1 LLVGEIANK
10 LELIMNIWLILKVIS
25 ALATA
30 ATGLLALVKPTAV
43 YGFTG
48 LTANGVRG
56 VSEIRAIFGGLLIAL
71 GIAPLFLGPAAYQML
86 GIGYLGIA
94 AARAFSIIFDKSTSQ
109 SNLIS
114 LGIEVVLGVILVI

>member
-1 LLVGEIANK
+1 MNLLA
-10 LELIMNIWLILKVIS
+10 ILKIVA

-48 LTANGVRG
+48 LLTDGPRG
-56 VSEIRAIFGGLLIAL
+56 ISEIRAIFGGMFIAL
-71 GIAPLFLGPAAYQML
+71 GVAPLFLGQNAFHML
-86 GIGYLGIA
+86 GIAYLGIA
-94 AARAFSIIFDKSTSQ
+94 VARLFSIFFDHSTAQ

-114 LGIEVVLGVILVI
+114 LAIEIVLGIILVL